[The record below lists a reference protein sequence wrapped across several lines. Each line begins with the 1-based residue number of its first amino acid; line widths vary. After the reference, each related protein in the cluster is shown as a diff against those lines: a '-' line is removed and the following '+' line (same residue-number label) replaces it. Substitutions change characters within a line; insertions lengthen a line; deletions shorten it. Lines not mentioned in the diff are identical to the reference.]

1 MRTTH
6 SLCALFNAH
15 NAFAVRFPEQ
25 PRFGLRTTFRL
36 ELMPMKSLVLFCAAS
51 AFTGSAWAQSEIR
64 IERPGGIPGLRW
76 FTRPYQ
82 ARTVPAVKLENSPR
96 LDSLIRAGNLYLTAA
111 DVVALAIENNL
122 DIEVQRYGPL
132 LASEVLKR
140 AQAGGALRS
149 VGLGVA
155 AGPQSVSLQG
165 VTVNATGA
173 PLSAGNGVSSGGGIV
188 TQLGPTIPTLDP
200 SLLFLTNFQ
209 HATSPQSNIELTGT
223 TTLVQHTQTYEAVY
237 SQSWDF
243 GLTTQWTYVT
253 NRIKTNSLFNV
264 LNPYTSGDLDLQ
276 ITQNLLNG
284 FGRAVNTRNIRVQKN
299 NEKVTDLQFE
309 QQVITTV
316 SAALNLYWDLVAF
329 RQDLQARQRELE
341 TAQQLL
347 ADNRRQV
354 ELGALAEIEITRAEA
369 QVYSSQQDLLVSQ
382 TNILQQETVLKNAL
396 VRGGVAAAGLSAVH
410 VIPLDRITLPEREE
424 NTPLEKLVSEA
435 LERRTEV
442 AQDRIDIESNKMN
455 LVGIKNSLRP
465 TLQAFAELTNNALS
479 GVLTPFALANPP
491 VAASASYFVGGYG
504 NFLEQVFRRNFPNY
518 SAGLSLNIPLR
529 NRAAQSDYVTSQLEL
544 RQNELNL
551 QKTESQIAVDVQNA
565 LIGLQQAR
573 ARYDAALHARQL
585 QEETA
590 NSDQRKYDLGAST
603 PYQVMQDQR
612 DVANS
617 VSTEVQALANYT
629 HARIS
634 FDEALGRTM
643 EANHITIG
651 EALGGR
657 VSRPS
662 ALPANLPGQEAR

>member
-1 MRTTH
+1 
-6 SLCALFNAH
+6 
-15 NAFAVRFPEQ
+15 
-25 PRFGLRTTFRL
+25 
-36 ELMPMKSLVLFCAAS
+36 MPIKPLLVFCAA
-51 AFTGSAWAQSEIR
+51 AGFAGSAWAQSEIR
-64 IERPGGIPGLRW
+64 IEKPGGTPGLRW

-96 LDSLIRAGNLYLTAA
+96 LDSLIRAGNLYLTEA

-140 AQAGGALRS
+140 AQGGGALRS

-200 SLLFLTNFQ
+200 SLLLFTNFQ
-209 HATSPQSNIELTGT
+209 HATSPQSNTFLVGT
-223 TTLVQHTQTYEAVY
+223 TTLVQSTQTYEAVY

-243 GLTTQWTYVT
+243 GLTAQWTYVT
-253 NRIKTNSLFNV
+253 NHIKFNSANYV

-316 SAALNLYWDLVAF
+316 SAVLNLYWDLVAF

-410 VIPLDRITLPEREE
+410 VIPLDRITLPEKEE
-424 NTPLEKLVSEA
+424 NTPLEQLVNGA

-479 GVLTPFALANPP
+479 G
-491 VAASASYFVGGYG
+491 ASAAAAAGYFNGGYG
-504 NFLEQVFRRNFPNY
+504 NFLEQILRRNFPNY

-551 QKTESQIAVDVQNA
+551 QKTENQIAVDVQNA
-565 LIGLQQAR
+565 LIGVQQAR

-590 NSDQRKYDLGAST
+590 NSDQRKYELGAST

-612 DVANS
+612 DLANA

-634 FDEALGRTM
+634 FDQALGRTM
-643 EANHITIG
+643 EVNDITIG

-662 ALPANLPGQEAR
+662 ALPANLPGGEAR

>member
-1 MRTTH
+1 
-6 SLCALFNAH
+6 
-15 NAFAVRFPEQ
+15 
-25 PRFGLRTTFRL
+25 
-36 ELMPMKSLVLFCAAS
+36 MPIKPLVLFCVAS
-51 AFTGSAWAQSEIR
+51 AFAGSAWAQSEIR
-64 IERPGGIPGLRW
+64 IEKPGGTPGLRW
-76 FTRPYQ
+76 FTQPYQ

-140 AQAGGALRS
+140 AQGGGALRS

-155 AGPQSVSLQG
+155 AGPQSVSLSG

-200 SLLFLTNFQ
+200 SLLLFTNFQ
-209 HATSPQSNIELTGT
+209 HATTPQSNTELTGT
-223 TTLVQHTQTYEAVY
+223 TTLVQVTQTYEAVY
-237 SQSWDF
+237 SQTWDF
-243 GLTTQWTYVT
+243 GLTAQWTYAST
-253 NRIKTNSLFNV
+253 RTKINSPYFV
-264 LNPYTSGDLDLQ
+264 LNPYTAGDLDLQ

-284 FGRAVNTRNIRVQKN
+284 FGRPVNTRNIRVQKN
-299 NEKVTDLQFE
+299 NEKVSDLQFE

-316 SAALNLYWDLVAF
+316 SAVLNLYWDLVAF

-410 VIPLDRITLPEREE
+410 VIPLDRITLPEKEE
-424 NTPLEKLVSEA
+424 NTPLEKLVNEA

-465 TLQAFAELTNNALS
+465 TLQAFAEVTNNALS
-479 GVLTPFALANPP
+479 GLITPYGLAT
-491 VAASASYFVGGYG
+491 AASAASYFNGGYG
-504 NFLEQVFRRNFPNY
+504 NFLEQILRRNFPNY

-551 QKTESQIAVDVQNA
+551 QKTESQVAVDVQNA

-590 NSDQRKYDLGAST
+590 NSDQRKYELGAST

-612 DVANS
+612 DLAS
-617 VSTEVQALANYT
+617 AVSTEVQALANYT
-629 HARIS
+629 HARVA
-634 FDEALGRTM
+634 FDQALGRTM
-643 EANHITIG
+643 EVNHITIG

-657 VSRPS
+657 VTRPS
-662 ALPANLPGQEAR
+662 ALPANLPGEVAR